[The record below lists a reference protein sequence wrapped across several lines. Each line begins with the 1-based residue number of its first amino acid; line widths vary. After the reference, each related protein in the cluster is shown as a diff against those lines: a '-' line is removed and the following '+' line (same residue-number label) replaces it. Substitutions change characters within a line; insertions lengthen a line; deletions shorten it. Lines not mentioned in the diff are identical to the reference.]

1 MDLSF
6 FSSSPCS
13 DFASFDDDDEVLLEL
28 LLLLEAAP
36 SRESIP
42 RKEEEEE
49 EEPFPNAA
57 IRLGRT
63 PLPLM
68 LLPATEGEGDRDDTA
83 NATMA
88 VAHTAPI
95 ALPYALLCDA
105 DDDFFVDSSVVLA
118 RPPSLSIKEEE
129 EEPSKVCVSS
139 DVVFMMM
146 ILIITTTSFF
156 LSELF
161 DRESARALL
170 CVCLWCADRGLE
182 NEERRGRS
190 KKSTKTLNKKH
201 ASGGERRKTTTECD
215 QPKAH
220 VSARARTNRRRRK
233 KASHG

>member
-42 RKEEEEE
+42 REEEEEEE
-49 EEPFPNAA
+49 EEPFPSAA

-63 PLPLM
+63 PPPLM
-68 LLPATEGEGDRDDTA
+68 LLPATEGDGDRDDTA

-95 ALPYALLCDA
+95 ALPYALLCDD
-105 DDDFFVDSSVVLA
+105 DDDFFVDSFVVVVLA

-129 EEPSKVCVSS
+129 PSKVCVSS
-139 DVVFMMM
+139 DVVLCTGSNRRAPGPTPQASSRHVPERKDKVRRPRRARRRHLPQLAFVECCAQT
-146 ILIITTTSFF
+146 LGRSAK
-156 LSELF
+156 
-161 DRESARALL
+161 SAR
-170 CVCLWCADRGLE
+170 R
-182 NEERRGRS
+182 
-190 KKSTKTLNKKH
+190 
-201 ASGGERRKTTTECD
+201 
-215 QPKAH
+215 
-220 VSARARTNRRRRK
+220 
-233 KASHG
+233 

>member
-1 MDLSF
+1 LASASLTGFECMNEAIIDLADSRMDL
-6 FSSSPCS
+6 SSPCS

-42 RKEEEEE
+42 REE

-63 PLPLM
+63 PPPLM
-68 LLPATEGEGDRDDTA
+68 LLPATEGEGERDDTA

-95 ALPYALLCDA
+95 ALPYALLCDDDD
-105 DDDFFVDSSVVLA
+105 DDDFFVDSFVVVVLA

-139 DVVFMMM
+139 DVVFMM
-146 ILIITTTSFF
+146 I
-156 LSELF
+156 
-161 DRESARALL
+161 
-170 CVCLWCADRGLE
+170 
-182 NEERRGRS
+182 
-190 KKSTKTLNKKH
+190 
-201 ASGGERRKTTTECD
+201 
-215 QPKAH
+215 
-220 VSARARTNRRRRK
+220 
-233 KASHG
+233 